1 MNQTRTSLEARSEQ
15 EEHVRTYRSRSVT
28 KTVAALASASL
39 LLAACGGGGDG
50 GDGGDGGGGGGATD
64 VGVTENSIKLGT
76 HMPLTGAVSPGYSEI
91 PTGHKAYFDYVNA
104 AGGVNGREIEY
115 TVRDDTYN
123 PATTTQVT
131 NQLVLQ
137 DEIFG
142 MIGGLGTP
150 THSAVLDFLNEEEVP
165 DLFVSSGS
173 LNWDNPEE
181 YPYSFGWQPNYE
193 VEAKI
198 VAKYISE
205 EFPDAKVGL
214 FLQGDDFGRDAAKG
228 AKQFLEEQIVAE
240 ESYTPGN
247 LDVGPQISKL
257 QASGADFVLGFNTP
271 PYTALSQL
279 VSLKLGFKPKWFYS
293 NVGSDVT
300 LVGSILN
307 RVSKGAVKDG
317 GLLSGIY
324 TTKYLPT
331 VEETD
336 NPWIQLFTKVW
347 EEHGDGEPMSNFRVY
362 GMAQAYTAVSALQAA
377 GEDLTRDGI
386 VEAIEEQGS
395 EFEGPWL
402 APMEYS
408 ADSHRG
414 ITGVSLGQLE
424 GTAYKELVPVQTTD
438 SGDAE
443 IEPFE
448 DEPFTPT
455 EDGIPAVE

>member
-1 MNQTRTSLEARSEQ
+1 MQQTRPSLEVRSEQ
-15 EEHVRTYRSRSVT
+15 EEHVRTYRSRAVA

-39 LLAACGGGGDG
+39 LLAACGGGG
-50 GDGGDGGGGGGATD
+50 GDEGGGDGGGGGATD
-64 VGVTENSIKLGT
+64 IGVTEGAIKLGT
-76 HMPLTGAVSPGYSEI
+76 HMPLTGVASPGYSEI

-123 PATTTQVT
+123 PATTSQVT

-150 THSAVLDFLNEEEVP
+150 THSAVIDFLNEEEVP

-181 YPYSFGWQPNYE
+181 YPYTFGWQPNYA
-193 VEAKI
+193 VEGKVI
-198 VAKYISE
+198 GQYIAE

-214 FLQGDDFGRDAAKG
+214 FLQGDDFGEDGAAG
-228 AKQFLEEQIVAE
+228 AKQYIEDQIVAE
-240 ESYTPGN
+240 ETYTPGN
-247 LDVGPQISKL
+247 TDVGPQIAAL
-257 QASGADFVLGFNTP
+257 QAAGADFVLGFNVP
-271 PYTALSQL
+271 SYTALSQL
-279 VSLKLGFKPKWFYS
+279 TALRLGYKPKWFYS

-300 LVGSILN
+300 LVGSLLN
-307 RVSKGAVKDG
+307 RFSEGAVADG

-324 TTKYLPT
+324 TTKYLPL
-331 VEETD
+331 VEDTED
-336 NPWIQLFTKVW
+336 PWIQLFTRVW
-347 EEHGDGEPMSNFRVY
+347 EEHGDGEPMSNFRLY
-362 GMAQAYTAVSALQAA
+362 GMAQAYTYVSALQAA

-386 VEAIEEQGS
+386 VEALEEQGS

-402 APMEYS
+402 APLDYS

-414 ITGVSLGQLE
+414 ISGVSVGQIE
-424 GTAYKELVPVQTTD
+424 GTAYTELVPVATTD
-438 SGDAE
+438 GAEGE
-443 IEPFE
+443 IEPYE
-448 DEPFTPT
+448 EEPFAPT